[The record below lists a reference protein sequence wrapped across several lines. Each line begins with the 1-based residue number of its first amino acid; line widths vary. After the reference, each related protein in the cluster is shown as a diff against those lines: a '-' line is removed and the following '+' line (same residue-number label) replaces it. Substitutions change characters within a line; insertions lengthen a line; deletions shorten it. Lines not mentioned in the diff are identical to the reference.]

1 MSDEILKRLQSRRSF
16 LKGSALL
23 AASALAV
30 PAVLSAQSQDQQQ
43 PPQDQKKQDGREGQ
57 DRQDGQDKRDA
68 QDQDKSKDA
77 PQQEAKEGDGAKTFI
92 GADGR
97 PYRVCPQCGSN
108 MYKQGRTWTC
118 ENCGYS
124 YDE

>member
-1 MSDEILKRLQSRRSF
+1 MSEDLLKKLQSRRSF

-23 AASALAV
+23 AAAAV
-30 PAVLSAQSQDQQQ
+30 VTPTVLSAQNNQATSDDKEKKDQDTRRQE
-43 PPQDQKKQDGREGQ
+43 QDKQEPR
-57 DRQDGQDKRDA
+57 DGQD
-68 QDQDKSKDA
+68 SKDTTNDA
-77 PQQEAKEGDGAKTFI
+77 PQQQARESDGAETFV

-124 YDE
+124 YEE

>member
-1 MSDEILKRLQSRRSF
+1 MSEDLLKKLQSRRSF

-23 AASALAV
+23 AAATVVA
-30 PAVLSAQSQDQQQ
+30 PTVLSAQNNQATSNDKEKKDQDTQRQEQ
-43 PPQDQKKQDGREGQ
+43 GKQEQR
-57 DRQDGQDKRDA
+57 DGQD
-68 QDQDKSKDA
+68 SKDTSNNA
-77 PQQEAKEGDGAKTFI
+77 PQQEARESDGAQTFV

-124 YDE
+124 YEE

>member
-1 MSDEILKRLQSRRSF
+1 MSDELLKRLPSRRSF

-30 PAVLSAQSQDQQQ
+30 PAVLSAQDQDTHS
-43 PPQDQKKQDGREGQ
+43 DDKDKVKDASGQKDGQ
-57 DRQDGQDKRDA
+57 DRRDGQDGQDKP
-68 QDQDKSKDA
+68 KDT

-108 MYKQGRTWTC
+108 MYKQNRTWTC

>member
-1 MSDEILKRLQSRRSF
+1 MSEELLKRLQSRRSF

-23 AASALAV
+23 AAAAV
-30 PAVLSAQSQDQQQ
+30 VTPAMLSAQDTQSTSADKEKKDKDIERQEQD
-43 PPQDQKKQDGREGQ
+43 KQEQR
-57 DRQDGQDKRDA
+57 DGQDGK
-68 QDQDKSKDA
+68 DKASNA
-77 PQQEAKEGDGAKTFI
+77 PQQEAKEGDGAQTFV

-124 YDE
+124 YEE